1 MRARIAIVTGAA
13 LGIGRATAIRLAADG
28 AHVVACDVN
37 EDGLA
42 ATAAAIAGAGGAVSA
57 MRADVSK
64 QADVDAVV
72 GEATGNGPV
81 TILANVA
88 GVADYF
94 LPVGELDDETWDR
107 IIAINLTGC
116 MRFARAVVPLM
127 EDAGA
132 GSITNIG
139 SVAALGGGG
148 GGTAYTAAKH
158 GLIGLTKSIAFL
170 YGPRGI
176 RCNAVCPGGVST
188 TIAETSGYPKVEW
201 AGERLMASFALSQ
214 RLGGAR
220 GDRRAHLV
228 PLLRGGRQPERRG
241 HRLRR
246 RLVGGVGRSDHDPT
260 GVNTPRI
267 ARSADAGWLL
277 VGGRESVDDRDGLLG
292 AVVDAEPRLGLEL
305 RRNLLL
311 KQHAVTLV
319 VGLEDLRRQCVAT
332 PVPGTP
338 FVVDLDPHGRVPP
351 GSGVVE
357 MKVTH
362 RVVAHDLL
370 PLVVGDLGELL
381 VDHLARVRPVALHVR
396 EVGRP
401 LDAVDADVVADLQ
414 PEAVDLEAPVEVV
427 PDVPARRVREV
438 EARPELVRAR
448 SSRRRPP

>member
-1 MRARIAIVTGAA
+1 MTGNARHAGQVAIVTGAA

-42 ATAAAIAGAGGAVSA
+42 ATAAAITGAGGAVSA

-176 RCNAVCPGGVST
+176 RCNAICPGGVST

-214 RLGGAR
+214 RLAEPEEIAGLISFLSSSEGAN
-220 GDRRAHLV
+220 L
-228 PLLRGGRQPERRG
+228 
-241 HRLRR
+241 
-246 RLVGGVGRSDHDPT
+246 
-260 GVNTPRI
+260 N
-267 ARSADAGWLL
+267 
-277 VGGRESVDDRDGLLG
+277 G
-292 AVVDAEPRLGLEL
+292 AVIASDGGWSV
-305 RRNLLL
+305 
-311 KQHAVTLV
+311 
-319 VGLEDLRRQCVAT
+319 
-332 PVPGTP
+332 
-338 FVVDLDPHGRVPP
+338 
-351 GSGVVE
+351 GVV
-357 MKVTH
+357 T
-362 RVVAHDLL
+362 
-370 PLVVGDLGELL
+370 
-381 VDHLARVRPVALHVR
+381 
-396 EVGRP
+396 
-401 LDAVDADVVADLQ
+401 
-414 PEAVDLEAPVEVV
+414 
-427 PDVPARRVREV
+427 
-438 EARPELVRAR
+438 RAR
-448 SSRRRPP
+448 NWRQQTLYRTRS